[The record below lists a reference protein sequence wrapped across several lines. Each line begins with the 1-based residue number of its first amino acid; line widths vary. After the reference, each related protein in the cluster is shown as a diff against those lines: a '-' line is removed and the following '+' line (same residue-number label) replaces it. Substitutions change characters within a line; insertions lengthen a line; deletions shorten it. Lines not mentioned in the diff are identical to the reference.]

1 MMHLERRLNDL
12 RAQRVAARKAIERAP
27 WAISD
32 FIDRRRFIELQQMML
47 RGTEREWEELHC
59 LLGKRLPG
67 PAVKLAPRPR
77 ELAALQRQRQAA
89 QAPVRTAPVRVKAAP
104 PSARGYL
111 TRMLGSR

>member
-1 MMHLERRLNDL
+1 MMHLERRLNTL

-32 FIDRRRFIELQQMML
+32 FIDRRRFVEMQVWFLN
-47 RGTEREWEELHC
+47 GSEREWEELHA

-67 PAVKLAPRPR
+67 PPVKLTPRPR
-77 ELAALQRQRQAA
+77 EIAALKRQAA
-89 QAPVRTAPVRVKAAP
+89 PTPVRVKAAR
-104 PSARGYL
+104 PSAGGYL